1 VGEDCIEDAECEPL
15 QADDAI
21 DLREPLVLGAVP
33 RRTLLSARV
42 SYRLSGTGATLWV
55 QGRNQ
60 TGQDYV
66 ADYQNGMRPGAPRTV
81 VAGVSVV
88 FR

>member
-1 VGEDCIEDAECEPL
+1 
-15 QADDAI
+15 
-21 DLREPLVLGAVP
+21 
-33 RRTLLSARV
+33 
-42 SYRLSGTGATLWV
+42 V
-55 QGRNQ
+55 QGRNL
-60 TGQDYV
+60 TGKDYV